1 MTSSTSHTD
10 VNGDGSDAGMN
21 VNVCF
26 WGFNHVLSLT
36 PLALHKC
43 RETSDGE
50 GCDADVSIM
59 VDRVLLIHSP
69 VVPTFSGNSQCLTS
83 PPRLLVGVW
92 HKAPI
97 TLASVASF
105 THFL

>member
-1 MTSSTSHTD
+1 MC
-10 VNGDGSDAGMN
+10 VFG
-21 VNVCF
+21 
-26 WGFNHVLSLT
+26 GFNQVLSLT
-36 PLALHKC
+36 PLALHTC

-59 VDRVLLIHSP
+59 VDRVLLINFPVAQHSLE
-69 VVPTFSGNSQCLTS
+69 SASAS
-83 PPRLLVGVW
+83 PHLPALLIGVW

-97 TLASVASF
+97 TLASVAGY